1 MLAVSVVSGR
11 MHRLAGVTAALEIR
25 ELRGRPAMEALLACF
40 DEVWQLAPG
49 ARPMST
55 EFLLAL
61 GHAGAPVL
69 GAFVGEVMV
78 GASVAVTGVRP
89 DGTTVMHSHMTG
101 VAPGLQHHGVGRQLK
116 WAQRQWAAD
125 RGVHHI
131 EWTFDPLVR
140 RNGWF
145 NLNVLGAAAPEYLVD
160 FYGPIDDG
168 INAGDETDR
177 LLAVW
182 PVTEEPMPVKVH
194 VDDVLVPTPPDI
206 VTLRRDDPTEARR
219 WRLRLRRLLK
229 PLLAGGWSVVAMTP
243 DGDYVVREV
252 RERQ

>member
-1 MLAVSVVSGR
+1 
-11 MHRLAGVTAALEIR
+11 MHRLGCVSPALEIR
-25 ELRGRPAMEALLACF
+25 ELRGRPAMEALLTCF

-55 EFLLAL
+55 EMLLAL
-61 GHAGAPVL
+61 EHAGAPVL
-69 GAFVGEVMV
+69 GAFLGDVMV

-89 DGTTVMHSHMTG
+89 DGTTVLHSHMTG

-116 WAQRQWAAD
+116 WAQRQWAAQ
-125 RGVHHI
+125 RGVLHI

-145 NLNVLGAAAPEYLVD
+145 NLEVLGACAPEYLVD
-160 FYGPIDDG
+160 FYGPIADG

-182 PVTEEPMPVKVH
+182 TVTTTREPVQARS
-194 VDDVLVPTPPDI
+194 DDVLVPTPRDI

-219 WRLRLRRLLK
+219 WRRELRRLLA
-229 PLLAGGWSVVAMTP
+229 PLLADGWAVVAMTP

-252 RERQ
+252 HEPQ